1 MKTNA
6 AVTRVLLIFT
16 IVLFACLLFDFL
28 ALHDIRNDYVSKLV
42 MSRFAVN
49 STTDL
54 PAWTNT
60 KGEWS
65 IIQISYVVK
74 LIIAALS
81 FFFVAV
87 LHRNSINAT
96 DRK

>member
-1 MKTNA
+1 MKTA
-6 AVTRVLLIFT
+6 TRVILLFM

-49 STTDL
+49 SPIDL
-54 PAWTNT
+54 PDWTNT
-60 KGEWS
+60 RGEWS
-65 IIQISYVVK
+65 IVQISYVVK
-74 LIIAALS
+74 LIITALS
-81 FFFVAV
+81 FFLVAV
-87 LHRNSINAT
+87 LHRNSKNVT